1 MSSEEHH
8 TPLLKPLPRRPFE
21 FSSSNDSSVQ
31 SSPYIG
37 SNPTDDSHLDPSSA
51 NNRADVS
58 RTRSILNL
66 TSSTLFGIYGP
77 TAGSGSTQ
85 DASQPPTPWGT
96 GAETPLRDHHSN
108 IDDASR
114 SASLDLTRVRT
125 NNASEIDALLLARG
139 SSGGGGAGRKAR
151 SSSGALP
158 PPLPLHHAPESTAR
172 ALGAA
177 AVRAAVLF
185 GFGVAYGALV
195 ARLRDDAAL
204 SRVDVGSAGWR
215 VLAFWG
221 LAGVA
226 IGHLLPWVDGVWDG
240 AGRGGERAR
249 AEAMEGV
256 SAEEHAG
263 PRKRA
268 LGGVEWS
275 DVVRGVGA
283 FVGVAFAIVSLFD
296 FHVLPSFLAS
306 NFRFSSTD
314 IRAEEVGLVVNAS
327 A

>member
-21 FSSSNDSSVQ
+21 LSSSNDSSIQ

-37 SNPTDDSHLDPSSA
+37 SNSTDDSHLDPSSA

-96 GAETPLRDHHSN
+96 GAETPLRDRHSS

-125 NNASEIDALLLARG
+125 NNASEIEALLLARG
-139 SSGGGGAGRKAR
+139 SSGGRRKAR
-151 SSSGALP
+151 SPSGALP
-158 PPLPLHHAPESTAR
+158 PPLPLHHAPESAGH
-172 ALGAA
+172 ALFAA
-177 AVRAAVLF
+177 GVRAAVLF

-195 ARLRDDAAL
+195 ARLRVDAAL
-204 SRVDVGSAGWR
+204 SRVDGGAGWR
-215 VLAFWG
+215 VLVFWG

-240 AGRGGERAR
+240 AGVSAR
-249 AEAMEGV
+249 AEAVESGA
-256 SAEEHAG
+256 AEEHAG
-263 PRKRA
+263 PRKRG

-283 FVGVAFAIVSLFD
+283 FVGVAFAIVS
-296 FHVLPSFLAS
+296 FL
-306 NFRFSSTD
+306 RFS
-314 IRAEEVGLVVNAS
+314 RLFLVSGIQFPVS
-327 A
+327 RR